1 LIERG
6 LEVVEGATRMPL
18 FLCHPQERLPRPLV
32 VFLMDAPGI
41 REELRDMARRL
52 ASTGYAVALP
62 DLYHRLGRGVA
73 FDRAKAADPSTGE
86 RERMLKAAAALRN
99 DEVVADIGRL
109 LELLERDPAVDASR
123 CAMLGYCMSGRWA
136 LLAGARWPERVR
148 AVASYFGT
156 RLVTDAEDSPHRA
169 LPKLRAT
176 CYFGFA
182 EHDDF
187 VPPQTRE
194 AFRDAVASSGID
206 AKIELYAGTH
216 HGFAFPQSPGY
227 QRAAAERHW
236 ETLHALLQR
245 AL

>member
-1 LIERG
+1 MIERD
-6 LEVVEGATRMPL
+6 LEVAAGATSMPAL
-18 FLCHPQERLPRPLV
+18 LCHPQERLPRPLV

-41 REELRDMARRL
+41 REELRDMVRRL
-52 ASTGYAVALP
+52 SSAGYAVALP

-73 FDRAKAADPSTGE
+73 FDRARVADPSTGE
-86 RERMLKAAAALRN
+86 RERMLTTAASLRN
-99 DEVVADIGRL
+99 DEVVEDIGRL
-109 LELLERDPAVDASR
+109 LEALEHEPAVDASR

-136 LLAGARWPERVR
+136 LLAGARWPGRVR

-156 RLVTDAEDSPHRA
+156 RLVTDGEDSPHRA
-169 LPKLRAT
+169 LPKVRAA

-187 VPPQTRE
+187 VPPRTRE
-194 AFRDAVASSGID
+194 AFSDAVASSGVD
-206 AKIELYAGTH
+206 AKIELYAGAH

-227 QRAAAERHW
+227 QRGAAERHW